1 MTGPGSSKPTVEVT
15 TGRIRGLSYR
25 AGRSQGAVRAF
36 HGIPYGADPVGPLR
50 FRAPQPPMPWGG
62 VRDASTFGPSAMQ
75 SPTSLFSGTI
85 PGNHVAATSERCLTL
100 DVWAPE
106 EPGDLPVLVWVAGGA
121 YLTGGTSIETYDGSG
136 LAADEGVVV
145 VSVNY
150 RLGVLGFGWFGELG
164 GSESGAGSSWPG
176 DTNCGLRDQLA
187 ALDWVKDNIASFG
200 GDPANV
206 TVFGES
212 AGAGSL
218 AHLLTSPALGGS
230 ARRCILQSPGI
241 DHTLYPDDV
250 ERVADAMLRRLSIPR
265 SELNRLWEV
274 SKEDLVAAQEAVVL
288 EMLPVLTSMPFH
300 PFVDG
305 DLVPASP
312 STAMA
317 DGSSA
322 AVDLLVSWTTDEM
335 RLYPNPAADAA
346 QPDILATWAQ
356 RYLAGRL
363 GSDPGPER
371 ARQLVDFYRD
381 LLGSQGRTN
390 GSDVWAAVQ
399 TDGVM
404 RLPARRVADSHASN
418 GGRTYVAQFGWSG
431 PPAPGQWDPRAFH
444 AIDLPF
450 TFDTLDR
457 GGWRDYLRAGPDASE
472 LARQHVHAWTSFSRD
487 GTPEIAEVGGWPPY
501 EVPDRQTLLLDTPC
515 ALAADPL
522 ADIAAAWDGLWSPDC
537 RAPFMG

>member
-1 MTGPGSSKPTVEVT
+1 MIPTAEVA
-15 TGRIRGLSYR
+15 TGRLQGLSYR
-25 AGRSQGAVRAF
+25 AGRSQAAVRAF
-36 HGIPYGADPVGPLR
+36 HGIPYAADPVGPLR
-50 FRAPQPPMPWGG
+50 FRAPQPPEAWAG
-62 VRDASTFGPSAMQ
+62 VRDASTFAPSSMQ

-85 PGNHVAATSERCLTL
+85 PGNHVATTSERCLTL
-100 DVWAPE
+100 DVWAPD

-150 RLGVLGFGWFGELG
+150 RLGVLGFGWFGALG
-164 GSESGAGSSWPG
+164 HDEAGAGGRWPG
-176 DTNCGLRDQLA
+176 DTNCGLHDQLA
-187 ALDWVKDNIASFG
+187 ALDWVKHNVAAFG

-218 AHLLTSPALGGS
+218 AHLLASPALAGS
-230 ARRCILQSPGI
+230 VRRCILQSPGI

-250 ERVADAMLRRLSIPR
+250 ERVADAMLRQLSISR
-265 SELNRLWEV
+265 SQSARLWEV
-274 SKEDLVAAQEAVVL
+274 SAEDLVAAQEAVVL
-288 EMLPVLTSMPFH
+288 EMFPVLTSMPFH

-305 DLVPASP
+305 DLLPASP

-317 DGSSA
+317 AGSGA
-322 AVDLLVSWTTDEM
+322 DVDLLVSSTTDEM

-346 QPDILATWAQ
+346 GLDSLAASTR
-356 RYLAGRL
+356 RYLTGRL

-371 ARQLVDFYRD
+371 ARQLVDFYDD
-381 LLGSQGRTN
+381 LLGPQGRTK
-390 GSDVWAAVQ
+390 GSDLWAAIQ

-404 RLPARRVADSHASN
+404 RLPARRVADSHAAN

-431 PPAPGQWDPRAFH
+431 PPVPGQWDPGAFH

-457 GGWRDYLRAGPDASE
+457 CGWSEFLRAGPPARE
-472 LARQHVHAWTSFSRD
+472 LARQHIHAWSTFSRD
-487 GTPEIAEVGGWPPY
+487 GTPEIPEVGGWPRYAIP
-501 EVPDRQTLLLDTPC
+501 ERQTMALDTPC
-515 ALAADPL
+515 SLAADPL
-522 ADIAAAWDGLWSPDC
+522 ADIAAAWDGLWSPAC

>member
-1 MTGPGSSKPTVEVT
+1 M
-15 TGRIRGLSYR
+15 I
-25 AGRSQGAVRAF
+25 
-36 HGIPYGADPVGPLR
+36 
-50 FRAPQPPMPWGG
+50 
-62 VRDASTFGPSAMQ
+62 
-75 SPTSLFSGTI
+75 
-85 PGNHVAATSERCLTL
+85 
-100 DVWAPE
+100 
-106 EPGDLPVLVWVAGGA
+106 
-121 YLTGGTSIETYDGSG
+121 
-136 LAADEGVVV
+136 V

-150 RLGVLGFGWFGELG
+150 RLGVLGFGWFGGLG
-164 GSESGAGSSWPG
+164 EGEAGDSPWPG

-187 ALDWVKDNIASFG
+187 ALEWIKHNVAAFG
-200 GDPANV
+200 GDPTNV

-212 AGAGSL
+212 AGAGSI
-218 AHLLTSPALGGS
+218 AHLLASPALARS

-265 SELNRLWEV
+265 SQSTRLWEV
-274 SKEDLVAAQEAVVL
+274 SAEDLVAAQEAVVL
-288 EMLPVLTSMPFH
+288 EMFPVLTSMPFH

-317 DGSSA
+317 GGSGA
-322 AVDLLVSWTTDEM
+322 EVDLLVSSTIDEM

-346 QPDILATWAQ
+346 GVDSLAASTQ

-381 LLGSQGRTN
+381 LLGSQGRAN
-390 GSDVWAAVQ
+390 GSDLLAAIQ

-404 RLPARRVADSHASN
+404 RLPARRVADSHATN

-431 PPAPGQWDPRAFH
+431 PPVPGQWDPGAFH

-457 GGWRDYLRAGPDASE
+457 GGWSEFLRAGPAAHE
-472 LARQHVHAWTSFSRD
+472 LAHQHLHAWSTFGRD
-487 GTPEIAEVGGWPPY
+487 GTPEITEVGDWPRYVAP
-501 EVPDRQTLLLDTPC
+501 ERQTMVLDTPC
-515 ALAADPL
+515 SLASDPL

>member
-1 MTGPGSSKPTVEVT
+1 MNPTVEVT
-15 TGRIRGLSYR
+15 TGRIQGLSYR
-25 AGRSQGAVRAF
+25 AGRSQRPVRAF
-36 HGIPYGADPVGPLR
+36 HGIPYAADPVGPLR
-50 FRAPQPPMPWGG
+50 FRAPQPPAPWGG
-62 VRDASTFGPSAMQ
+62 VRDATEFGPSAMQ
-75 SPTSLFSGTI
+75 SATSPFSGTI
-85 PGNHVAATSERCLTL
+85 PANHVATTSERCLTL

-106 EPGDLPVLVWVAGGA
+106 DPGGLPVLVWVSGGA
-121 YLTGGTSIETYDGSG
+121 FLTGGTSIATYDGSG

-164 GSESGAGSSWPG
+164 GATGADPTWPG

-187 ALDWVKDNIASFG
+187 ALDWVRDNIASFG
-200 GDPANV
+200 GDPATV
-206 TVFGES
+206 TAFGES

-218 AHLLTSPALGGS
+218 AHLLTSPALAGS

-265 SELNRLWEV
+265 STLTRLWEV
-274 SKEDLVAAQEAVVL
+274 SAEDLVTAQEAVVM

-305 DLVPASP
+305 DIVPASP
-312 STAMA
+312 SAAMA
-317 DGSSA
+317 AGSGA
-322 AVDLLVSWTTDEM
+322 AVDLLVSWTADEM
-335 RLYPNPAADAA
+335 RLYPNPAADDAG
-346 QPDILATWAQ
+346 PDVLASWVR

-371 ARQLVDFYRD
+371 PRQLVEFYRG
-381 LLGSQGRTN
+381 LLGPKGRTD
-390 GSDVWAAVQ
+390 GSDLWAAIQ

-404 RLPARRVADSHASN
+404 RLPARRVADGHAAN
-418 GGRTYVAQFGWSG
+418 GGRTYVAEFGWSG
-431 PPAPGQWDPRAFH
+431 RAAPGQWDPGAFH

-472 LARQHVHAWTSFSRD
+472 LARQHVHAWSSFGRD
-487 GTPEIAEVGGWPPY
+487 GTPDVAEVGEWPRY
-501 EVPDRQTLLLDTPC
+501 AVTDRQTMLLDTPC

-522 ADIAAAWDGLWSPDC
+522 GDIAAAWDGLWSPDC